1 MSRLRLAVTA
11 IVLAVFAGV
20 VGTQILV
27 SPSVVS
33 ADIGGGR
40 AGPRGATG
48 RTGPTGPNWTTCAEL
63 ASSMT
68 NEVGTCGSLGGPLL
82 SASPTTTGTLTAA
95 GISAVTGVFSS
106 TLDVAGAVGITGAVT
121 ARAGVTIT
129 QSTTNGAAVT
139 ATGNGS
145 GAGGAFTGGSTGAGV
160 TGTCTGAS
168 CSGASVSCTTGNA
181 CTGVAASCNAS
192 NCSAGSF
199 TANTNGNGYAVKL
212 ISDTTSPTFG
222 TINMPPLD
230 TNPSSASGAIG
241 DLFMFTGG
249 ILRVE
254 VATTPLWA
262 DVSGYRSMRLG
273 WTAHAGGGQA
283 SAPVICVEPGNWSSV
298 TTVASA
304 GDSVKLPA
312 SFIAGGLCHGKNLG
326 ANSMNLFP
334 NSGDQL
340 CFSGSACA
348 AADAAVAIG
357 TNVEFTC
364 QARAANA
371 AQWDCR

>member
-1 MSRLRLAVTA
+1 MKGA
-11 IVLAVFAGV
+11 IVFGAGV
-20 VGTQILV
+20 VAFLFGALAYDLKH
-27 SPSVVS
+27 PSE
-33 ADIGGGR
+33 AEAGGG
-40 AGPRGATG
+40 GIG
-48 RTGPTGPNWTTCAEL
+48 L
-63 ASSMT
+63 
-68 NEVGTCGSLGGPLL
+68 TCGTGTGGAVCT
-82 SASPTTTGTLTAA
+82 ASPTLTGTLTAA
-95 GISAVTGVFSS
+95 GISAVTGVFS
-106 TLDVAGAVGITGAVT
+106 GAVTSSAGNSTFANTGSGAALAVSCSTANACGAVT
-121 ARAGVTIT
+121 A
-129 QSTTNGAAVT
+129 
-139 ATGNGS
+139 
-145 GAGGAFTGGSTGAGV
+145 
-160 TGTCTGAS
+160 TCT
-168 CSGASVSCTTGNA
+168 
-181 CTGVAASCNAS
+181 AS
-192 NCSAGSF
+192 NCSAVVA
-199 TANTNGNGYAVKL
+199 TATTNGTAYPIKIQG
-212 ISDTTSPTFG
+212 DTTSPSFG
-222 TINMPPLD
+222 FINMPPAD